1 MTTAELPDDL
11 NDYYKSKARDL
22 PTRKRNTVDDLIDA
36 LDDATILMLNH
47 GVPLLQSMKHSMLYS
62 IIQTVLGNRKFLT
75 TVNAKSITNNLYGE
89 VKNRLSM
96 ELVRIRT

>member
-11 NDYYKSKARDL
+11 NDYYKAKARDL

-47 GVPLLQSMKHSMLYS
+47 GGSVAAVNDAFDA
-62 IIQTVLGNRKFLT
+62 VLNHPDST
-75 TVNAKSITNNLYGE
+75 WSSE
-89 VKNRLSM
+89 VLNYRQRQVHYK
-96 ELVRIRT
+96 